1 MKQFL
6 LLIISILFIEISAQD
21 TPCEAIYFE
30 STDTCFTVF
39 KNNTTYLGSGFV
51 PSCGNYQGGDYWLTT
66 TIPLSGNL
74 TIESS
79 LGLFNSKV
87 NIMVWIGNDCN
98 TLTQISCYPDT
109 ATNNILTFSLYNYPV
124 GTLIFL
130 QLFENENNQVIDK
143 LICINNGNQNN
154 TVTDSTFIILPE
166 ETQQCINALPFCL
179 NQNYFLPGGTGVISE
194 SGPNYGCLGTVPNP
208 TWLYFLC
215 TNSGPLSLNVSTGS
229 GIDVDFITYG
239 PFSTPNFPCSNGLT
253 SNNIID
259 CSYSTNSPETVTYN
273 NILFNQYYLILLT
286 NYSNVDTY
294 FNVTQTGGTGS
305 FYCVPYNCDATI
317 NSSPSCS
324 SFSSG
329 SVSANVIGA
338 YPVNYVWKDEN
349 GNTLLSETNAWSID
363 TVFNLSSGTYT
374 ISITTNDG
382 CQIFESIEVDVN
394 KESYFTYSDSLFCI
408 NEISI
413 LPDSILTLGGVF
425 SSQPNININIS
436 TGMIDV
442 SSVIPFQEYII
453 SYHTNNYCGLD
464 SSVYTISFN
473 IPTNNAYFSYDT
485 SVFCSIG
492 SYPIPDSITIQ
503 NHANFYCIPNTLS
516 INDSTGELYVNPFT
530 NGVYDIYNV
539 THLGCKDTATFQVT
553 VQQYIDSYFS
563 FLKDSVCF
571 AELQMLPDTIA
582 VSGGSFN
589 SSTLTIDSSTGLVDL
604 TSGNY
609 NINHPIT
616 YSQSGFCGSSTTSLL
631 HVKDY
636 TSDFS
641 YANDTICKNEIFIIP
656 NYVQNQNGYFYSLDN
671 NLIIDSITGNI
682 DITNLLNGDYTIY
695 RVVNDYCVDTSNLT
709 VTIVDFIDAF
719 FTYSSQT
726 YYLGDSDPNPITT
739 NLGGIFSSTPPGLF
753 LNTST
758 GLINVENSNPGIYL
772 ISYITFGGC
781 NDTAFFEVEISYDL
795 SVIDYSNNGNVN
807 LEFFPNPTENSIT
820 FRGLKDYS
828 NISVECYDQL
838 GKICFIDELDN
849 SELDVSD
856 LLNGMYF
863 LKVYSNE
870 SYLGTKKLIVT
881 KSR

>member
-6 LLIISILFIEISAQD
+6 LLIISILFIKISAQD
-21 TPCEAIYFE
+21 TPCEAVYFE
-30 STDTCFTVF
+30 SSDTCFTVY
-39 KNNTTYLGSGFV
+39 KNNTTYLGSGFT
-51 PSCGNYQGGDYWLTT
+51 PNCGNYQGGDYWLTT

-109 ATNNILTFSLYNYPV
+109 ATNNILTFSLNNYPV
-124 GTLIFL
+124 GTLIYL
-130 QLFENENNQVIDK
+130 QLYEDENNQVIDK

-154 TVTDSTFIILPE
+154 AIIDSTFIILPE

-194 SGPNYGCLGTVPNP
+194 SGPNYGCLSTAPNP
-208 TWLYFLC
+208 TWLYFQC
-215 TNSGPLSLNVSTGS
+215 TNSGPLSLNISTGS

-253 SNNIID
+253 TNTIID
-259 CSYSTNSPETVTYN
+259 CGYSTNSPETVTYN

-382 CQIFESIEVDVN
+382 CQIFESVEVDFN

-413 LPDSILTLGGVF
+413 LPDSILTTGGVF
-425 SSQPNININIS
+425 SSQPNLNINIS

-442 SSVIPFQEYII
+442 SSVIPYQEYII
-453 SYHTNNYCGLD
+453 SYQTNNFCGTD
-464 SSVYTISFN
+464 SSSLSISFN
-473 IPTNNAYFSYDT
+473 TPVNNAYFSYDT
-485 SVFCSIG
+485 TVFCNIG
-492 SYPIPDSITIQ
+492 TYPIPDSITLA
-503 NHANFYCIPNTLS
+503 NNTNFYCIPNTIS
-516 INDSTGELYVNPFT
+516 INDSTGELYLTPFS
-530 NGVYDIYNV
+530 NGIFDIFNV
-539 THLGCKDTATFQVT
+539 TNLGCKDTVSFQIMI
-553 VQQYIDSYFS
+553 QPYLNSYFN
-563 FLKDSVCF
+563 FL
-571 AELQMLPDTIA
+571 MDTICYNETQ
-582 VSGGSFN
+582 VIPDSISNLGGSFY

-604 TSGNY
+604 TSSNY
-609 NINHPIT
+609 NINHPIS
-616 YSQSGFCGSSTTSLL
+616 YSLSGFCGSSTTSLL
-631 HVKDY
+631 HIKDNS
-636 TSDFS
+636 SDFS
-641 YANDTICKNEIFIIP
+641 YTTDTICKKDLFVFP
-656 NYVQNQNGYFYSLDN
+656 NYIQNQNGYFYSLAN
-671 NLIIDSITGNI
+671 NLIIDSITGEI
-682 DITNLLNGDYTIY
+682 DVTNSSIGNYMIY
-695 RVVNDYCVDTSNLT
+695 RIVDDYCIDTSFKSL
-709 VTIVDFIDAF
+709 TIVDFIDATF
-719 FTYSSQT
+719 SYSSPI
-726 YYLGDSDPNPITT
+726 YYIGDADPYPITT
-739 NLGGIFSSTPPGLF
+739 NQGGMFSSTPPGLF

-758 GLINVENSNPGIYL
+758 GLIIIENSNPGLYL

-795 SVIDYSNNGNVN
+795 SVLDYSNNGTETF
-807 LEFFPNPTENSIT
+807 EFFPNPTENRIT
-820 FRGLKDYS
+820 FKGLNDYS